1 MGKLVFALSFIVG
14 FAILAVAAT
23 GQHMNG
29 LEAQATS
36 DMHAGDAHAA
46 IASSHCAT
54 REVALDQG
62 YGVSRKI
69 IEKICPVAE

>member
-1 MGKLVFALSFIVG
+1 MGKVVFALSFVIG

-23 GQHMNG
+23 GQHSNG
-29 LEAQATS
+29 LEAQATT
-36 DMHAGDAHAA
+36 DLHAGPHSA
-46 IASSHCAT
+46 IAAAHCAT

-69 IEKICPVAE
+69 IEKVCPVTE